1 MSPNTFI
8 ERQKKRGHEASLFYC
23 SERGVMVKGKKRTC
37 DICKDEM
44 PMLIDFENPEAP
56 SYDIIS
62 LGYKT
67 KSGKAMKK
75 NYDVCAV
82 CMEKIDELL
91 SGQ

>member
-1 MSPNTFI
+1 MI
-8 ERQKKRGHEASLFYC
+8 
-23 SERGVMVKGKKRTC
+23 KGKKRTC

-44 PMLIDFENPEAP
+44 PMLIDFENPKAP
-56 SYDIIS
+56 SYDILS